1 MGYIKT
7 ETEVYILKII
17 GGPASQLLASRTAR
31 ALGTEPVL
39 CEFNRFPDGELY
51 LRVADEIENENVTL
65 IQSTPT
71 DSDFVSLLQLIDACE
86 GAKELNVVIPYMGY
100 ARQDKKF
107 KSGEPI
113 SARAVARC
121 INADRI
127 FTVNIHEKSVLEHFP
142 APARNLDAAKL
153 LGEYIT
159 GFGLENPILVAP
171 DEGAECLIKNVAS
184 GPGFDYD
191 HLQKTR
197 LSGDT
202 VVIKT
207 KSVDVTGRHVVL
219 VDDMIATGGTMA
231 ESIRMFREQGAA
243 DVYIACVHPVLARN
257 AALRLFNAGVKDII
271 ATDTLEKAESRLS
284 VAPIIADALKDLN

>member
-1 MGYIKT
+1 MK
-7 ETEVYILKII
+7 IL

-51 LRVADEIENENVTL
+51 LRIADEIENEKVTI

-71 DSDFVSLLQLIDACE
+71 DSDLVSLLQLIDACE

-113 SARAVARC
+113 SARAVARSL
-121 INADRI
+121 NADRI
-127 FTVNIHEKSVLEHFP
+127 FTVNIHEKSVLEHFL
-142 APARNLDAAKL
+142 APAKNLDAAKL
-153 LGEYIT
+153 LGEYIA

-171 DEGAECLIKNVAS
+171 DEGAEGLVKNVSS
-184 GPGFDYD
+184 GPGLDHD

-202 VVIKT
+202 VIIKT

-231 ESIRMFREQGAA
+231 ESIRMLRDQGAV
-243 DVYIACVHPVLARN
+243 DVHLVCVHPVLARN

-271 ATDTLEKAESRLS
+271 STDTLEKAESRIS
-284 VAPIIADALKDLN
+284 VAPLIANALKGLQ

>member
-1 MGYIKT
+1 
-7 ETEVYILKII
+7 LKIV

-51 LRVADEIENENVTL
+51 LRIADKTENESVTL

-127 FTVNIHEKSVLEHFP
+127 FTVNIHTQSVLEHFP
-142 APARNLDAAKL
+142 SPAKNLDAAKL
-153 LGEYIT
+153 LGDHIA

-171 DEGAECLIKNVAS
+171 DAGAEGLVKNVS
-184 GPGFDYD
+184 FGLGFDYD

-202 VVIKT
+202 VIIKT
-207 KSVDVTGRHVVL
+207 KHVDVTGRHVVL

-231 ESIRMFREQGAA
+231 ESIKMLKGQGAV
-243 DVYIACVHPVLARN
+243 DVHLVCVHPVLARN

-271 ATDTLEKAESRLS
+271 STDTLEKAESRLS
-284 VAPIIADALKDLN
+284 VAPLIADALKGL

>member
-1 MGYIKT
+1 
-7 ETEVYILKII
+7 LKIV

-51 LRVADEIENENVTL
+51 LRIAGEIKNECVTL

-71 DSDFVSLLQLIDACE
+71 DSDLVSLLQLIDACDE
-86 GAKELNVVIPYMGY
+86 AKELNIVIPYMGY
-100 ARQDKKF
+100 SRQDKRF
-107 KSGEPI
+107 KPGEPI

-127 FTVNIHEKSVLEHFP
+127 FTINIHAKSVLEHFSGP
-142 APARNLDAAKL
+142 AENLDAAKL
-153 LGEYIT
+153 LGDHIS
-159 GFGLENPILVAP
+159 GLGLENPILIAP
-171 DEGAECLIKNVAS
+171 DEGAEGLVMRVSS
-184 GPGFDYD
+184 GLGFEYD

-197 LSGDT
+197 LSGDMVT
-202 VVIKT
+202 IKT
-207 KSVDVTGRHVVL
+207 KNLDVTDRHVVL
-219 VDDMIATGGTMA
+219 VDDMIATGGTMT
-231 ESIRMFREQGAA
+231 ESIKMLKAQGAV
-243 DVYIACVHPVLARN
+243 DVYLVCVHPVLARN

-284 VAPIIADALKDLN
+284 VAPLIADALKSL

>member
-1 MGYIKT
+1 
-7 ETEVYILKII
+7 LKIV

-51 LRVADEIENENVTL
+51 LRIADETKNENVTI

-71 DSDFVSLLQLIDACE
+71 DSEFVSLLQLIDACNE
-86 GAKELNVVIPYMGY
+86 ARELNVVIPYMGY

-107 KSGEPI
+107 KPGEPI
-113 SARAVARC
+113 TARAIARC
-121 INADRI
+121 VNADRI
-127 FTVNIHEKSVLEHFP
+127 FTINIHTNSILGHFP
-142 APARNLDAAKL
+142 CPAKNLDAAKL
-153 LGEYIT
+153 LGEYIA
-159 GFGLENPILVAP
+159 GFGLKNPILIAP
-171 DEGAECLIKNVAS
+171 DEGAEELVKRVSS
-184 GPGFDYD
+184 GLGFDYD

-202 VVIKT
+202 VIIKT
-207 KSVDVTGRHVVL
+207 KNVDVTGRHVVL

-231 ESIRMFREQGAA
+231 ESIRMLRDQGAV
-243 DVYIACVHPVLARN
+243 DVYLACVHPVLARN

-284 VAPIIADALKDLN
+284 VAPLIADALKGIG

>member
-1 MGYIKT
+1 M
-7 ETEVYILKII
+7 KIV

-31 ALGTEPVL
+31 ALGTEPAL

-51 LRVADEIENENVTL
+51 LRIAGEIKNESVTL

-71 DSDFVSLLQLIDACE
+71 DSDLVSLLQLIDACNE
-86 GAKELNVVIPYMGY
+86 AKELNVVIPYMGY
-100 ARQDKKF
+100 ARQDKMF
-107 KSGEPI
+107 KPGEPI

-127 FTVNIHEKSVLEHFP
+127 FTINIHAKSVLEHFSGS
-142 APARNLDAAKL
+142 AQNLDAAKL
-153 LGEYIT
+153 LGDHIA
-159 GFGLENPILVAP
+159 GLGLKNPILIAP
-171 DEGAECLIKNVAS
+171 DEGAQGLVTRVSS
-184 GPGFDYD
+184 GLGFEYD

-202 VVIKT
+202 VTIKT
-207 KSVDVTGRHVVL
+207 KNLDVNGRHVVL
-219 VDDMIATGGTMA
+219 VDDMIATGGTMT
-231 ESIRMFREQGAA
+231 ESIKMLKAQGAV
-243 DVYIACVHPVLARN
+243 DVHLVCIHPVLARN

-284 VAPIIADALKDLN
+284 VAPLIADALKSL